1 MNTIDNFIAYLRSK
15 VGNLYVW
22 GAQGECLSCIIDP
35 EDYIRKEETSERNA
49 NRAIAL
55 YRKRVAEGMNPIEA
69 YDCSGLIVKF
79 LLDNKLIKADVS
91 SRGLYSMCTKIE
103 RKDLKPGDL
112 VFRHNGVRIY
122 HVGAYVGDSK
132 VIESMGRDDG
142 VVCRDIN
149 ASGTGYWNRYGRLD
163 LLWDEVPAKPY
174 YAATTGN
181 VWIRQGP
188 STSYAKLDMA
198 EKGTKLIALPHVN
211 GWSVVTAI
219 IGGKV
224 ISGYSSAKY
233 IKEV

>member
-1 MNTIDNFIAYLRSK
+1 MNMIDKFIAYLHSK

-22 GAQGECLSCIIDP
+22 GAQGECLSCISDP
-35 EDYIRKEETSERNA
+35 EGYIRTEEISDKNA
-49 NRAIAL
+49 KRAIAL
-55 YRKRVAEGMNPIEA
+55 YRRRVAEGMSPIEA

-79 LLDNKLIKADVS
+79 LLDEKLIKADVS
-91 SRGLYSMCTKIE
+91 SRGLYSVCDKLE

-122 HVGAYVGDSK
+122 HVGAYVGGGK

-149 ASGTGYWNRYGRLD
+149 ASGTGYWNRYGRLGV
-163 LLWDEVPAKPY
+163 LWDEIPAKPY
-174 YAATTGN
+174 YAVTTGN
-181 VWIRQGP
+181 VWVRQGP
-188 STSYAKLDMA
+188 STSYAKLDIA
-198 EKGTKLIALPHVN
+198 QKGTKLIALPPVN

-219 IGGKV
+219 IDGKV

-233 IKEV
+233 IGEV

>member
-1 MNTIDNFIAYLRSK
+1 MTELFIKYLK
-15 VGNLYVW
+15 GHVGDIYVW
-22 GAQGECLSCIIDP
+22 GAQGETNIT
-35 EDYIRKEETSERNA
+35 EKWIRRRETGEKNA
-49 NRAIAL
+49 KRAIAL
-55 YRKRVAEGMNPIEA
+55 WEKRKAEGRSPIA
-69 YDCSGLIVKF
+69 AFDCSGLIVKF

-91 SRGLYSMCTKIE
+91 SRGLYSMCDKLE
-103 RKDLKPGDL
+103 RKDLKSGDL

-188 STSYAKLDMA
+188 STSYAKLGMA
-198 EKGTKLIALPHVN
+198 EKGTKLIALPPVN

-219 IGGKV
+219 IDGKV